1 MNQASEHRDGDALPK
16 ATVSA
21 DGWRMLALIG
31 CTQLL
36 SFLDRNILAILNPR
50 IKHDL
55 AIGDAEMGLLYGT
68 VFAFFY
74 ALFSLPIGR
83 LADGWNRTRLLAIAI
98 LVWSASTGLA
108 AFAGG
113 FALLAISRLGVGIGE
128 AAAQPAGTSLVY
140 DHFPK
145 ARRGLAM
152 AVMAAALATGLGL
165 SSVLG
170 GVAAGWWDA
179 RYAGSPSPFGF
190 SGWQF
195 AFLVAA
201 APGIVLAWAM
211 WRAREPV
218 RGLSDGVHTPEDPA
232 PFRAAGAVFIG
243 ILPGGN
249 WFTLWH
255 RNAGMR
261 QWMLNLAA
269 LLSII
274 ALMYL
279 AISIC
284 AAHSPRPPLVL
295 GGMAIDPHVLQWS
308 IVGLGLFV
316 IVNLVQSQRLDD
328 REAFDVIY
336 RSPTVLLCMAVGAL
350 QTMINYG
357 VMGFTPAFLMK
368 TYGLSPAVTGLQ
380 FGLLAAAIGI
390 VGPVLAGPLAD
401 IAGTRYGTR
410 GRLAVTL
417 FSLALSP
424 LLQAWMYRA
433 PDPAT
438 FYWRF
443 GLYSLLLTMWLPPLY
458 AALYDQVMPRMRAMT
473 ASLYLFVTTILGLGV
488 GPYLVGIL
496 SDARGGDI
504 AAAVGTINLVAPLIV
519 LLLLVILVRGDR
531 VGQR

>member
-1 MNQASEHRDGDALPK
+1 M
-16 ATVSA
+16 V
-21 DGWRMLALIG
+21 
-31 CTQLL
+31 
-36 SFLDRNILAILNPR
+36 
-50 IKHDL
+50 
-55 AIGDAEMGLLYGT
+55 
-68 VFAFFY
+68 
-74 ALFSLPIGR
+74 
-83 LADGWNRTRLLAIAI
+83 
-98 LVWSASTGLA
+98 
-108 AFAGG
+108 
-113 FALLAISRLGVGIGE
+113 

-170 GVAAGWWDA
+170 GVAAGWWDNHYQGISA
-179 RYAGSPSPFGF
+179 PFGF

-201 APGIVLAWAM
+201 APGLVLAYAM
-211 WRAREPV
+211 WRAQEPV
-218 RGLSDGVHTPEDPA
+218 RGQSDGIDTPKDPA
-232 PFRAAGAVFIG
+232 PFRAAGSVFVG
-243 ILPGGN
+243 IMPGGN

-255 RNAGMR
+255 RKAGAR
-261 QWMLNLAA
+261 QWALNLAG
-269 LLSII
+269 LLAIF

-279 AISIC
+279 AVTVC
-284 AAHSPRPPLVL
+284 AAYSPRPPLML
-295 GGMAIDPHVLQWS
+295 GGMSVDPHVLQWS

-328 REAFDVIY
+328 AEAFDVIY
-336 RSPTVLLCMAVGAL
+336 RSPPVLLCIAIGAL

-368 TYGLSPAVTGLQ
+368 AYNLSPAATGLQ
-380 FGLLAAAIGI
+380 FGLLAAFIGI
-390 VGPVLAGPLAD
+390 VGPAFAGPLAD
-401 IAGTRYGTR
+401 VAGTRYGTR

-443 GLYSLLLTMWLPPLY
+443 SLYSLLLTMWLPPLY
-458 AALYDQVMPRMRAMT
+458 AALYDQVLPRMRAMT

-488 GPYLVGIL
+488 GPYLVGII
-496 SDARGGDI
+496 SDASGGDI
-504 AAAVGTINLVAPLIV
+504 AGAVGTINLAAPLIV
-519 LLLLVILVRGDR
+519 LLLIVVLVRGDR
-531 VGQR
+531 VKQR